1 MRTNFQKRLFLFF
14 FSITIFFAEVITPN
28 ALAQQRQQDRKERL
42 VLEPPKITSF
52 IPERTA
58 REKLKIEGKTCP
70 NCNVVIEINE
80 SRVEAS
86 GGADGK
92 FRAEVK
98 LEKNKKNILRIY
110 SLSGKASSDFIEYSI
125 IHADLPLPKNLNEPP
140 SVDKDSIPPYTRE
153 AGVVI
158 FGRAVPLTKV
168 VARGGSSPASS
179 MSDKDGYFELLVFL
193 NFDTLNEIEIY
204 MEDEKGFLSPR
215 EKIEIYQISKAPP
228 APRLYDAPAATNL
241 EKVSLRG
248 KTIPTMK
255 VLAEL
260 KAGGKFETI
269 ATKKGEFVIDV
280 PLVRN
285 SENEISLFTVD
296 PAGNISAP
304 TRLKIIQD
312 SSPPPPPIIES
323 YPSKVVENKATI
335 SGRGEADAKIIAKIS
350 DTEKVVGTVG
360 KTGDFTV
367 DVEVLKYERQLRRN
381 YIHIIL
387 EDEAGN
393 RSEPALI
400 IIDRLPDIR
409 KVVVD
414 AGLSFHTF
422 HNLVGNEYFEGG
434 IKTSPYKFWGFG
446 LEVEPIYI
454 FQRRSGLA
462 LGLVAGVYPQT
473 SQKIEMNIP
482 PDLRGEGELD
492 KVSFFKGFIA
502 ISPKVVFFAENFDL
516 FFGIDIGNVFLIR
529 GAAEYNAI
537 EGKYRRENRLFNAL
551 MLRLSGKIKY
561 FLNPAIALFFS
572 PSVGYA
578 PIKNANEFGHTLD
591 AGGVSATFGVSFN
604 LF

>member
-1 MRTNFQKRLFLFF
+1 LG
-14 FSITIFFAEVITPN
+14 E
-28 ALAQQRQQDRKERL
+28 
-42 VLEPPKITSF
+42 
-52 IPERTA
+52 A
-58 REKLKIEGKTCP
+58 R
-70 NCNVVIEINE
+70 
-80 SRVEAS
+80 
-86 GGADGK
+86 
-92 FRAEVK
+92 
-98 LEKNKKNILRIY
+98 
-110 SLSGKASSDFIEYSI
+110 SDFIEYSI
-125 IHADLPLPKNLNEPP
+125 THADLPLPKNLNEPP
-140 SVDKDSIPPYTRE
+140 NVDKDSIPPYTRE
-153 AGVVI
+153 TGVVV
-158 FGRAVPLTKV
+158 FGRAVPLMKV
-168 VARGGSSPASS
+168 VARGGSSPASG

-215 EKIEIYQISKAPP
+215 EKFEIYQISKAPP

-241 EKVSLRG
+241 EKVSLKG
-248 KTIPTMK
+248 KTIPTLK

-260 KAGGKFETI
+260 KAGGKFETV

-280 PLVRN
+280 PLVQN

-335 SGRGEADAKIIAKIS
+335 SGRGEADAKIIAKIF

-360 KTGDFTV
+360 KTGDFMV
-367 DVEVLKYERQLRRN
+367 NVEVLKYERQLRRN

-409 KVVVD
+409 KFVVD

-422 HNLVGNEYFEGG
+422 HNFVGNEYFEGG

-446 LEVEPIYI
+446 LEVESIYI

-462 LGLVAGVYPQT
+462 LGLVAGMYPQT

-482 PDLRGEGELD
+482 PDFRGEGELD

-502 ISPKVVFFAENFDL
+502 ISPKAVFFAENFDL
-516 FFGIDIGNVFLIR
+516 FFGIDVGNVFLIR

-591 AGGVSATFGVSFN
+591 AGGVSTTFGVSFN

>member
-1 MRTNFQKRLFLFF
+1 MRTNFQKRLLLFF

-28 ALAQQRQQDRKERL
+28 ALAQQRQEDGKERL

-92 FRAEVK
+92 FGAEVK

-125 IHADLPLPKNLNEPP
+125 THADLPLPKNLNEPP
-140 SVDKDSIPPYTRE
+140 SVDKNSIPPYTRE
-153 AGVVI
+153 ASVVI
-158 FGRAVPLTKV
+158 FGRALPLMKV

-215 EKIEIYQISKAPP
+215 EKVEIYQISKAPP

-241 EKVSLRG
+241 EKVSLKG

-260 KAGGKFETI
+260 KGGRKFETV

-280 PLVRN
+280 LLVRN

-360 KTGDFTV
+360 KTGDFVV

-387 EDEAGN
+387 EDKAGN

-409 KVVVD
+409 KFVVD
-414 AGLSFHTF
+414 AGISFHTF
-422 HNLVGNEYFEGG
+422 HNFVGNEFFE
-434 IKTSPYKFWGFG
+434 KTAETSPYKFWGFG

-462 LGLVAGVYPQT
+462 LGLVLGGYLPV
-473 SQKIEMNIP
+473 SQKIESIVSSEVQATEEIN
-482 PDLRGEGELD
+482 ELTLT
-492 KVSFFKGFIA
+492 KLFIA
-502 ISPKVVFFAENFDL
+502 LSPKAVFFAENFDL
-516 FFGIDIGNVFLIR
+516 FFGIDIGTIFLIKK
-529 GAAEYNAI
+529 APELTAEGRW
-537 EGKYRRENRLFNAL
+537 EMVKRLFIPL

-591 AGGVSATFGVSFN
+591 AGGVSTTFGVSFN